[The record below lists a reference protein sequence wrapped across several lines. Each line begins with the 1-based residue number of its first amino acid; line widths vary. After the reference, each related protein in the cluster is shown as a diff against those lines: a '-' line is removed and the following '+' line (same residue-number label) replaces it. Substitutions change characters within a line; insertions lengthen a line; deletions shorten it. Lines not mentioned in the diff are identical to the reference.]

1 MSEPYSHIAP
11 EVREI
16 MGGSPAERIAVA
28 QADQWVDYP
37 AATAALKRLEDALK
51 HTRASRMENC
61 LLVGDSNNGKS
72 SILRTFV
79 QRNPSRGWM
88 TDEAGTP
95 QLRAIPVLLM
105 DMPRQRQD
113 ELFWKAMLQ
122 GLACAAPRRNEDLEP
137 FACSLLEQFEVR
149 VLVIDEVHDL
159 LLEGTPRQHRSRLK
173 LLKSLSNRLRLP
185 IVVAGT
191 HEAEAALAIAEEVD
205 NRFEPFV
212 LPRWNLDRNFRGF
225 VAAYERLLP
234 LKEPSG
240 LAERET
246 LIPLYNVC
254 DGTIGR
260 MVRVLKRAAVAA
272 IESGAEKIDAELIGK
287 VATLPYGKERGRA
300 AG

>member
-11 EVREI
+11 ELREV

-72 SILRTFV
+72 SILRTFA

-88 TDEAGTP
+88 TDDAGTP
-95 QLRAIPVLLM
+95 QARAIPVLLM
-105 DMPRQRQD
+105 DMPRQRQE
-113 ELFWKAMLQ
+113 ELFWKAMLK

-149 VLVIDEVHDL
+149 VLVIDELHDM

-173 LLKSLSNRLRLP
+173 LLKGLSNRLRLP
-185 IVVAGT
+185 IIVAGT
-191 HEAEAALAIAEEVD
+191 HDAEAALATAEEVD

-212 LPRWNLDRNFRGF
+212 LPRWNLDRTFRGF
-225 VAAYERLLP
+225 VAAYERMLP
-234 LKEPSG
+234 LTYPSG
-240 LAERET
+240 LAEKET

-260 MVRVLKRAAVAA
+260 MVKVLQRAAVAA
-272 IESGAEKIDAELIGK
+272 IESGAEKIDADLIAK
-287 VATLPYGKERGRA
+287 IATLPYGKDRSRA
-300 AG
+300 VG

>member
-11 EVREI
+11 ELREV

-72 SILRTFV
+72 SILRTFA

-88 TDEAGTP
+88 TDDAGTP
-95 QLRAIPVLLM
+95 QARAIPVLLM
-105 DMPRQRQD
+105 DMPRQRQE
-113 ELFWKAMLQ
+113 ELFWKAMLK

-149 VLVIDEVHDL
+149 VLVIDELHDM
-159 LLEGTPRQHRSRLK
+159 LLEGTPRQHRTRLK

-191 HEAEAALAIAEEVD
+191 HEAEAALATAEEVD

-225 VAAYERLLP
+225 VAAYERMLP
-234 LKEPSG
+234 LKHPSG
-240 LAERET
+240 LAEKET
-246 LIPLYNVC
+246 LIPLFNVC

-260 MVRVLKRAAVAA
+260 LVKVLQRAAVAA
-272 IESGAEKIDAELIGK
+272 IESGAERIDADLIQTI
-287 VATLPYGKERGRA
+287 ATLPYGKDRSRA
-300 AG
+300 VG

>member
-1 MSEPYSHIAP
+1 MSDPYSHIAP
-11 EVREI
+11 EVREV
-16 MGGSPAERIAVA
+16 MDRSPAERIAVA

-234 LKEPSG
+234 LKQPSG

-287 VATLPYGKERGRA
+287 VATLPYGKERSRA

>member
-1 MSEPYSHIAP
+1 MSEPFRHVAP
-11 EVREI
+11 EVREV
-16 MGGSPAERIAVA
+16 MDRSPAERIAVA

-88 TDEAGTP
+88 TDEVGTP

-234 LKEPSG
+234 LKQPSG

>member
-1 MSEPYSHIAP
+1 MSEPFSHVAP
-11 EVREI
+11 EVREV
-16 MGGSPAERIAVA
+16 MDRSPAERIAVA

-234 LKEPSG
+234 LKQPSG